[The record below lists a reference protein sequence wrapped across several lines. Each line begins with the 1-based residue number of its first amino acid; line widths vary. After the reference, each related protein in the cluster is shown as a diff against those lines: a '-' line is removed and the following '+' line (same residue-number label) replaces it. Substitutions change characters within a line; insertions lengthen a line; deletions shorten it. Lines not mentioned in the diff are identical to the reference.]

1 MSSVPA
7 LQRICEA
14 CTGVQVDPRSSAAH
28 RMCVKPGLALGSGV
42 SLGSEGSD
50 SVAQFACNLHNAMF
64 LNVQSLPPL
73 THSPQM
79 RKDSLKAYGLNNTL
93 NKMQDNGW
101 WSEVST
107 YWNHIVVRSSVTKSL
122 PHHNFLYVQIKTQS
136 ARDTD
141 IHLEYMNHRCTH
153 DICNAWAIG
162 PGKDQNQNLGVGSLY
177 GMVSC
182 PFFRETTTRA
192 VAISGD
198 PVKRERE
205 SSVCSV
211 SLQLFAALTLAEM
224 PRATCEAIV
233 RSSNIPGQPETEKI
247 SP

>member
-1 MSSVPA
+1 MV
-7 LQRICEA
+7 
-14 CTGVQVDPRSSAAH
+14 VRSQY
-28 RMCVKPGLALGSGV
+28 L
-42 SLGSEGSD
+42 
-50 SVAQFACNLHNAMF
+50 
-64 LNVQSLPPL
+64 
-73 THSPQM
+73 
-79 RKDSLKAYGLNNTL
+79 
-93 NKMQDNGW
+93 
-101 WSEVST
+101 
-107 YWNHIVVRSSVTKSL
+107 WNHLVCSSVTKSL

-136 ARDTD
+136 LGIHTCILDTW
-141 IHLEYMNHRCTH
+141 I
-153 DICNAWAIG
+153 INASMIYAVHG

>member
-42 SLGSEGSD
+42 SLGSGGSD

-93 NKMQDNGW
+93 NKMQDSGW

-107 YWNHIVVRSSVTKSL
+107 YGITLLPVHPSRNLCLIITFYMYKLRHNH
-122 PHHNFLYVQIKTQS
+122 
-136 ARDTD
+136 
-141 IHLEYMNHRCTH
+141 
-153 DICNAWAIG
+153 
-162 PGKDQNQNLGVGSLY
+162 
-177 GMVSC
+177 
-182 PFFRETTTRA
+182 
-192 VAISGD
+192 
-198 PVKRERE
+198 
-205 SSVCSV
+205 
-211 SLQLFAALTLAEM
+211 
-224 PRATCEAIV
+224 
-233 RSSNIPGQPETEKI
+233 
-247 SP
+247 